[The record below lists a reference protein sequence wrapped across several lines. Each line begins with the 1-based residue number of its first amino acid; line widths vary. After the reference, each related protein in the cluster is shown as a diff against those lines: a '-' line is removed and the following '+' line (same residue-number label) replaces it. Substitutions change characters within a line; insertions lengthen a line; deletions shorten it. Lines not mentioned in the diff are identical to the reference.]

1 LKKLDVA
8 LKLLTQMKDFGFS
21 DTNLDEYRKLI
32 HSVSLM
38 AMDRKMAKE
47 QLAEMEPMDKE
58 MVEEQLGRMAA
69 MDSVMIEKQLEEMYL
84 NIRALF

>member
-1 LKKLDVA
+1 
-8 LKLLTQMKDFGFS
+8 MKDFGFS